1 MAKKTL
7 ETFTISANL
16 TATVTVEIEAKDFY
30 DAIEKG
36 KELTITDFIES
47 TSGQFDCCDII
58 GFSYIGSGNFQKGF
72 KLK

>member
-7 ETFTISANL
+7 ETFTVSANL
-16 TATVTVEIEAKDFY
+16 TAQVTVEIQAADFY
-30 DAIEKG
+30 EAVDKA

-47 TSGQFDCCDII
+47 TSGAFDDCDIV
-58 GFSYIGSGNFQKGF
+58 GFSYIGSGDFQKGF

>member
-16 TATVTVEIEAKDFY
+16 TAQVTVEIEAKDFY
-30 DAIEKG
+30 DAIEKA
-36 KELTITDFIES
+36 KELTVTDFIEP
-47 TSGQFDCCDII
+47 TSGQFDDCDII
-58 GFSYIGSGNFQKGF
+58 GFSYIGSGDFQKGF